1 MQNSKLRI
9 TELDFDKIKT
19 NIVDFMKK
27 QSEFSDYDFEG
38 AGLSVLTD
46 VLAYNT
52 HYMSYYL
59 NMVANEMFLDS
70 VSQRSSAVS
79 IAKHLGYVTQ
89 STTGAEAT
97 VTLKCVTAETAID
110 SPATITI
117 PQYTKFTI
125 KLDDVSYIF
134 YTLKSYT
141 ATTDDTGANRTYEVK
156 GVKLKQGKQGTI
168 DFVVNQTGFEEKYII
183 PVDNLDTS
191 TLIVKI
197 LLRNASLFSF
207 LSNSL

>member
-79 IAKHLGYVTQ
+79 IA
-89 STTGAEAT
+89 
-97 VTLKCVTAETAID
+97 
-110 SPATITI
+110 
-117 PQYTKFTI
+117 
-125 KLDDVSYIF
+125 
-134 YTLKSYT
+134 
-141 ATTDDTGANRTYEVK
+141 
-156 GVKLKQGKQGTI
+156 
-168 DFVVNQTGFEEKYII
+168 
-183 PVDNLDTS
+183 
-191 TLIVKI
+191 
-197 LLRNASLFSF
+197 
-207 LSNSL
+207 

>member
-27 QSEFSDYDFEG
+27 QSEFSDYDFDG

-79 IAKHLGYVTQ
+79 IAKHLGYVTK
-89 STTGAEAT
+89 STSGAEAT
-97 VTLKCVTAETAID
+97 VTLTCVTTETSID
-110 SPATITI
+110 SPASVTI

-125 KLDDVSYIF
+125 KLD
-134 YTLKSYT
+134 
-141 ATTDDTGANRTYEVK
+141 
-156 GVKLKQGKQGTI
+156 
-168 DFVVNQTGFEEKYII
+168 
-183 PVDNLDTS
+183 
-191 TLIVKI
+191 
-197 LLRNASLFSF
+197 
-207 LSNSL
+207 